1 MAAKGDYPLPKF
13 HFQVNWGKDFRIGFT
28 EVTGLSF
35 EREVIEYREG
45 TNKTYTKSKQ
55 PGLTKYDKL
64 TLKRGTFEGDFDF
77 FNEWKKTFMFQEGN
91 KTGSSYRR
99 TVTVQLLNE
108 NHEPIITWQLLNA
121 WPSKIQSAD
130 LKADANEIAIETM
143 EIVHE
148 GLSIL
153 EK

>member
-1 MAAKGDYPLPKF
+1 
-13 HFQVNWGKDFRIGFT
+13 
-28 EVTGLSF
+28 
-35 EREVIEYREG
+35 
-45 TNKTYTKSKQ
+45 
-55 PGLTKYDKL
+55 
-64 TLKRGTFEGDFDF
+64 
-77 FNEWKKTFMFQEGN
+77 MFQEGN

-121 WPSKIQSAD
+121 WPSKVQSAD